1 MINIKKTFKTVP
13 QKVIANLL
21 TAALILSPM
30 ELQTNA
36 VNITLNSNAFAE
48 ANAFGNNTPYGL
60 DIGKT
65 AQKIYFGK
73 NGTDAQGWY
82 IAGYQE
88 NGYGEGKDEGALVLL
103 CSPNQPMV
111 SSQVFLESANYD
123 SYTNIN
129 KTTYQ
134 DDEAYTEAAQ
144 VYAHHYGASDIIKKL
159 ESLEADPNVFT
170 QEEQNLIKTTK
181 IYTYDPKNNRTYNTT
196 GKLYPAAGVE
206 NGTYI
211 TVGANEVDTTKTGN
225 AKRQ

>member
-1 MINIKKTFKTVP
+1 MINTKKTIKAVS
-13 QKVIANLL
+13 QKIITHIL

-88 NGYGEGKDEGALVLL
+88 NSYGEDKDEGALVLL
-103 CSPNQPMV
+103 CSPNQPMALN
-111 SSQVFLESANYD
+111 QVFLGFDNYD
-123 SYTNIN
+123 NSYTFIN
-129 KTTYQ
+129 KTAYQ
-134 DDEAYTEAAQ
+134 DDETYTEATP
-144 VYAHHYGASDIIKKL
+144 V
-159 ESLEADPNVFT
+159 
-170 QEEQNLIKTTK
+170 
-181 IYTYDPKNNRTYNTT
+181 
-196 GKLYPAAGVE
+196 
-206 NGTYI
+206 
-211 TVGANEVDTTKTGN
+211 
-225 AKRQ
+225 

>member
-1 MINIKKTFKTVP
+1 MIKYKKTFKTVP
-13 QKVIANLL
+13 QRVITHIL

-30 ELQTNA
+30 ELQSNA

-60 DIGKT
+60 DIGRT

-73 NGTDAQGWY
+73 NGTDAQGCY

-134 DDEAYTEAAQ
+134 DDEAYTEATQ

-170 QEEQNLIKTTK
+170 QEEQNLRS
-181 IYTYDPKNNRTYNTT
+181 IYNN
-196 GKLYPAAGVE
+196 KS
-206 NGTYI
+206 
-211 TVGANEVDTTKTGN
+211 
-225 AKRQ
+225 KRHKPV